1 MKKPPADRH
10 LHLYD
15 GRDCIGLVVDRG
27 DVCDAFDR
35 SGVHLGTFKK
45 RKAAVAAVNSSL
57 PCSCVCDSSARR
69 DGSP

>member
-1 MKKPPADRH
+1 MSDKPERF

-15 GRDCIGLVVDRG
+15 GRDLIGTIVDRG
-27 DVCDAFDR
+27 DNCDAFDR

-45 RKAAVAAVNSSL
+45 RKAAVSAVNSSL
-57 PCSCVCDSSARR
+57 PVRVCDAHARR